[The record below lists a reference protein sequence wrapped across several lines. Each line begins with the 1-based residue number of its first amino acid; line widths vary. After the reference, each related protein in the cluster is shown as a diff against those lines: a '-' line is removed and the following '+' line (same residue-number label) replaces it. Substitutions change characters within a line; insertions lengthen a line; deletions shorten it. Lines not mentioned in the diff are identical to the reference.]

1 MWINSTA
8 SILPLFQ
15 SPAVPHRPGE
25 EEVSTALQEVV
36 EHKGDEDMTEDLSR
50 REEEVE
56 YFCLSSINMIV
67 WINSTASI
75 LLIFQSPAMPSRP
88 EEEEVV
94 EPKGNEDM
102 IEDLHEEEE
111 VWKLFLFFMGGVHF
125 RVD

>member
-1 MWINSTA
+1 MTMWINSTA

-36 EHKGDEDMTEDLSR
+36 EYKGDEDMTEALSR

-102 IEDLHEEEE
+102 IGDLHEEEE
-111 VWKLFLFFMGGVHF
+111 V
-125 RVD
+125 